1 MARVVFLV
9 DEMFEDSE
17 FQVPYDRVRRAG
29 HEALI
34 VGLAA
39 GKQLAGKGG
48 RVTITTERAAEDVS
62 DDDVDAVVI
71 PGGYSPDHVRTSVA
85 AVGLVRNAFTQGK
98 PVAAICH
105 AGWMLAEA
113 DIADG
118 RTLTSW
124 PSIKTDLLNAGA
136 RWVDRE
142 VVEDGNLITSR
153 KPDDLPAFC
162 DALLRQI
169 ERGVPAR
176 AEPAMAPEATAQEPA
191 PGP

>member
-29 HEALI
+29 HEAVI

-48 RVTITTERAAEDVS
+48 KVTITTERAAEDVA

-153 KPDDLPAFC
+153 RPDDLPAFC